1 MMRKTLPWLLILV
14 LLLTSLA
21 CEISIPQQNLNTT
34 TSASAPQVTP
44 GEVEAISAP
53 IPSVT
58 PGTILI
64 GDQGE
69 MQDILVSLYETVSP
83 GVVAIQT
90 LTQQGGGLG
99 SGFVYDKK
107 GHIITN
113 YHVVEGAEQLEVDF
127 PGGLKL
133 RGDIIATDLDSDLAV
148 IKVDASAEDLY
159 PLTLGDSDQLK
170 VGQTVVAIG
179 NPYGLSGTM
188 TVGIISA
195 KGRTLDSIRQ
205 SPEGNYYSAGDIIQ
219 TDASINPGNSGG
231 PLLNLNGE
239 VIGINRAIRTSGM
252 DDSGG
257 PINSGIGFAV
267 SGNIIRRV
275 VPYLIKNGKY
285 DYPYLG
291 ITARPSITLI
301 EQELLGLSQATGAY
315 VTGVESGGP
324 ADIAGVKSG
333 TTNSQI
339 PGVYSGGDLIIAVD
353 GRPVQVF
360 ADLMSYLMTNKSPG
374 DELTLTIIRGNNRKL
389 DLVIKLGM
397 RR

>member
-1 MMRKTLPWLLILV
+1 MKKTIPWLLIMV
-14 LLLTSLA
+14 ILLTNLA
-21 CEISIPQQNLNTT
+21 CEISIPQQLIIPATPA
-34 TSASAPQVTP
+34 SASQVP
-44 GEVEAISAP
+44 SKEVEAKSSP

-58 PGTILI
+58 PGSILI
-64 GDQGE
+64 GDQEE
-69 MQDILVSLYETVSP
+69 MQDILVSLYENVSP

-99 SGFVYDKK
+99 SGFVYDHQ
-107 GHIITN
+107 GHIVTN
-113 YHVVEGAEQLEVDF
+113 YHVVVGAEQLEVDF
-127 PGGLKL
+127 PSGLKL
-133 RGDIIATDLDSDLAV
+133 RGDIIGKDLDSDLAV
-148 IKVDASAEDLY
+148 IKVDASAGDLY
-159 PLTLGDSDQLK
+159 PLILGDSDQLK

-188 TVGIISA
+188 TVGIVSA

-239 VIGINRAIRTSGM
+239 VIGLNRAIRTSGM
-252 DDSGG
+252 DDTGE
-257 PINSGIGFAV
+257 PINSGIGFAI

-275 VPYLIKNGKY
+275 VPHLIENGKY

-315 VTGVESGGP
+315 VTGVEIGGP
-324 ADIAGVKSG
+324 ADIAGVQGG
-333 TTNSQI
+333 TLSSQI
-339 PGVYSGGDLIIAVD
+339 PGVSAGGDLIIAVD

-374 DELTLTIIRGNNRKL
+374 DELTLTIIRGNNREL